1 MRSTTVSGFE
11 VPRLSFHGLKVMD
24 GAGWAPRVGSRIRLL
39 VFTDHFDIGIED
51 GSLPPSS
58 VRLATLQDMSIDGHL
73 LTKGG
78 GFWGGGFGVTG
89 AVEGM
94 AIASVLNSL
103 TTKTQKWVTVA
114 IVADDGRVDL
124 QIEDTNA
131 LAVRDSFRVF
141 ADAISA
147 RRSRDIKNEQS
158 KPELDVVSALER
170 LVALRD
176 SGSLSDGEFQLAKQ
190 RMLQSP
196 E

>member
-1 MRSTTVSGFE
+1 V
-11 VPRLSFHGLKVMD
+11 
-24 GAGWAPRVGSRIRLL
+24 A
-39 VFTDHFDIGIED
+39 
-51 GSLPPSS
+51 
-58 VRLATLQDMSIDGHL
+58 
-73 LTKGG
+73 
-78 GFWGGGFGVTG
+78 G

-103 TTKTQKWVTVA
+103 TTKTQTWVTVA
-114 IVADDGRVDL
+114 LVADDGRVSL

-131 LAVRDSFRVF
+131 LVVRDKFRVF

-176 SGSLSDGEFQLAKQ
+176 SGSLTDEEFQLAKQ